1 MKRDIYS
8 HLVAWKNSSR
18 RKPLVLRGARQ
29 TGKTYILQ
37 EFGQKEFDEVFYFN
51 FEESSQLDSL
61 FSQSLAPEKIISNL
75 SLLSKKK
82 ILPEHHLLIFDEIQ
96 VSNNALNSL
105 KYFQEKAPEYIIAAA
120 GSLLGV
126 KFSSPKSF
134 PVGKV
139 NFLDLQP
146 MTFYEFLDGMGESGL
161 REYLEDL
168 EQIEPLP
175 EAFHLQ
181 LIDLLR
187 RYYFCGGMPETVHC
201 MAEEDSIE
209 DVRQVHREIIISYSL
224 DFAKHAKPADI
235 PKLSHIWDSLVEQLA
250 RENKKFMFSAIRK
263 SARARDYENAVIWLE
278 DAGLILRAFCVN
290 TPKRPLQASRLRN
303 IFKIYALDVGILGA
317 MANLN
322 AEILVSGDQ
331 IFKEFAGAFTEN
343 YVAQQLRAV
352 LGTNLQYWKNKNGK
366 AEVDFLFE
374 AEGDIYPLEVKA
386 GINLKSKSLRS
397 FDGKYHCPHLF
408 RTSLRNLRRDG
419 KICNIPLYY
428 LDSLPSIVSRSLPGG
443 GTELA

>member
-8 HLVAWKNSSR
+8 HLVNWKNSSR
-18 RKPLVLRGARQ
+18 RKPLILRGARQ

-51 FEESSQLDSL
+51 FEENSHLDSL
-61 FSQSLAPEKIISNL
+61 FSQGLDPENIISNL

-82 ILPEHHLLIFDEIQ
+82 ILPGRHLLIFDEIQ

-105 KYFQEKAPEYIIAAA
+105 KYFQEKAPEYSIAAA

-126 KFSSPKSF
+126 KLSSPKSF

-139 NFLDLQP
+139 NFLDLLP
-146 MTFYEFLDGMGESGL
+146 MTFYEFLDGMGETGL

-168 EQIEPLP
+168 DQIEPLP
-175 EAFHLQ
+175 EAFHQQ

-187 RYYFCGGMPETVHC
+187 RYYFCGGMPEAVRC
-201 MAEEDSIE
+201 LAEKNSLE
-209 DVRQVHREIIISYSL
+209 DVRQVHREIITSYTL
-224 DFAKHAKPADI
+224 DFAKHAKTADI
-235 PKLSHIWDSLVEQLA
+235 PKLSHIWDSIVSQLA

-290 TPKRPLQASRLRN
+290 TPKRPLQVSRLKN

-317 MANLN
+317 MANLD
-322 AEILVSGDQ
+322 AEILVNGEQ
-331 IFKEFAGAFTEN
+331 LFNEFSGAFTEN
-343 YVAQQLRAV
+343 YAAQQLRAIS
-352 LGTNLQYWKNKNGK
+352 GPNLQYWKNKNGK

-374 AEGDIYPLEVKA
+374 AKGEIYPLEVKA
-386 GINLKSKSLRS
+386 GVNLKSKSLHF
-397 FDGKYHCPHLF
+397 FDNKYNSPLLF
-408 RTSLRNLRRDG
+408 RTSLHNLRKDG
-419 KICNIPLYY
+419 ILCNIPLYY
-428 LDSLPSIVSRSLPGG
+428 LDSLPKIVNQSLLGFREEG
-443 GTELA
+443 

>member
-1 MKRDIYS
+1 MKRDISS
-8 HLVAWKNSSR
+8 HLVKWKNSSR
-18 RKPLVLRGARQ
+18 RKPLILRGARQ

-51 FEESSQLDSL
+51 FEENSRLDSL
-61 FSQSLAPEKIISNL
+61 FSQSLDPERIVSNL

-82 ILPEHHLLIFDEIQ
+82 ILPGRHLLIFDEIQ

-105 KYFQEKAPEYIIAAA
+105 KYFLGKAPEYVIASA

-126 KFSSPKSF
+126 KLSSPKSF

-139 NFLDLQP
+139 NFLDLLP

-168 EQIEPLP
+168 DRIEPLP

-187 RYYFCGGMPETVHC
+187 YYYFCGGMPEAVRC
-201 MAEEDSIE
+201 LAEGNSPAE
-209 DVRQVHREIIISYSL
+209 VRQVQREIIIAYSL
-224 DFAKHAKPADI
+224 DFAKHARTADI
-235 PKLSHIWDSLVEQLA
+235 PKLSHIWDCIVEQLA

-263 SARARDYENAVIWLE
+263 SARARDYEHAVKWLE
-278 DAGLILRAFCVN
+278 DAGLILRAFCIH
-290 TPKRPLQASRLRN
+290 TPKRPLQASR
-303 IFKIYALDVGILGA
+303 IKKCFKIYALDVGILGA
-317 MANLN
+317 MADLD
-322 AEILVSGDQ
+322 AEMMVGGEQL
-331 IFKEFAGAFTEN
+331 FNEFAGAFTEN
-343 YVAQQLRAV
+343 YAAQQLRAV
-352 LGTNLQYWKNKNGK
+352 SGPNLQYWKNKSGK

-374 AEGDIYPLEVKA
+374 AKGDIYPLEVKA
-386 GINLKSKSLRS
+386 GINLKSKSLIS
-397 FDGKYHCPHLF
+397 FDKKYNFSQLF

-419 KICNIPLYY
+419 KVYNIPLYY
-428 LDSLPSIVSRSLPGG
+428 LDSLPVIVSRSLLQRGKK
-443 GTELA
+443 